1 MLLLKSNTNYT
12 NMFLKDNNFF
22 IKKKLNFNHDKF
34 FELKLINFILKITFR
49 I

>member
-1 MLLLKSNTNYT
+1 MFLLKSNTNYT
-12 NMFLKDNNFF
+12 NMFLKDINFF
-22 IKKKLNFNHDKF
+22 IKKKLNFNQDKF